1 MRRSRSVAPR
11 ARPETELRAEVR
23 TSGGICAKG
32 RFFDEA
38 AGAAEAADAALV
50 ANSQSCC
57 KSNTLERT
65 RVPVIRPLFVSGPG
79 SLRHCAHGIQPVNT
93 ARVSEVAGASVA
105 HTSHR
110 HRRLIQP
117 TTVRLP
123 SIRTDTRAC
132 AALVSARLR
141 RAPVQPRIRS
151 MTVKVM
157 LEIEELHLQIRSRP
171 EEGAVQT

>member
-1 MRRSRSVAPR
+1 MSAMSACWWR
-11 ARPETELRAEVR
+11 
-23 TSGGICAKG
+23 
-32 RFFDEA
+32 
-38 AGAAEAADAALV
+38 
-50 ANSQSCC
+50 NSQSCC
-57 KSNTLERT
+57 KQTPLKELAF
-65 RVPVIRPLFVSGPG
+65 PVIRPLFVSEPG

-105 HTSHR
+105 HTSRR

-141 RAPVQPRIRS
+141 RAPGHSRMRS
-151 MTVKVM
+151 MTVIVM

-171 EEGAVQT
+171 EEGAVQTFRSEEHTSELQSRS